1 MKKFLLLF
9 SLMISSLAFAQWDG
23 DFPGDGS
30 WPSDSIIIVDGD
42 TIIISNPGGG
52 NPWGDDCI
60 CPMIFEPVCGDDGIT
75 YPNSCLAECA
85 GVEYT
90 LGMCDGEW
98 DGGDWPGDGGFPWG
112 DSTNVITDSLIVIDG
127 DTIFCVSCGD
137 DFPGWGDGDWPWGD
151 DSTDVDDPWT
161 TDMIVGCDGE
171 EGPESWIGDGYCDDG
186 SWGVNFNCEEFD
198 FDGGD
203 CEDEWD
209 GGDWPGDGGFPWDD
223 STNVITDSLI
233 VIDGDTIFCVS
244 CGDDSPGWDDG
255 DWPWGDDS
263 TDVDDPWTTDMIV
276 GCDGEEG
283 PESWIGDGYCD
294 DGSWG
299 VNFNCEEFDFDGGDC
314 EDEWDGGDWPG
325 DGGFPWDDSTNVI
338 TDSLI
343 VIDGDTIFCV
353 SCGDDSPG
361 WDDGDWPW
369 GDDSTDVD
377 DPWTTDMIVGCDG
390 EEGPESWIGD
400 GYCDDGS
407 WGVNFNCEEFDFD
420 GGDCEDVWDGGDW
433 PGDDDECPWD
443 EDGFD
448 EGEFEELFSV
458 ISDMDIAE
466 DEVVFI
472 LESTDVVFTILD
484 EAGVEYT
491 PTEVEG
497 YLVFGPFSLEE
508 LYTIII
514 EAVDD
519 FEIGWGLF
527 RPIVGEIVGEGV
539 ITTTEGTVGGI
550 FELSSMLS
558 IDDVDELIEIYHTQY
573 FDVMGREVINPENG
587 IFIKVQHTNVGL
599 VSDKVYIKN

>member
-1 MKKFLLLF
+1 
-9 SLMISSLAFAQWDG
+9 MISSLAFAQWDG

-137 DFPGWGDGDWPWGD
+137 DFPGW
-151 DSTDVDDPWT
+151 
-161 TDMIVGCDGE
+161 
-171 EGPESWIGDGYCDDG
+171 
-186 SWGVNFNCEEFD
+186 
-198 FDGGD
+198 
-203 CEDEWD
+203 
-209 GGDWPGDGGFPWDD
+209 
-223 STNVITDSLI
+223 
-233 VIDGDTIFCVS
+233 
-244 CGDDSPGWDDG
+244 DDG

-263 TDVDDPWTTDMIV
+263 TDVDDPWTTDMI
-276 GCDGEEG
+276 E
-283 PESWIGDGYCD
+283 
-294 DGSWG
+294 
-299 VNFNCEEFDFDGGDC
+299 
-314 EDEWDGGDWPG
+314 
-325 DGGFPWDDSTNVI
+325 
-338 TDSLI
+338 
-343 VIDGDTIFCV
+343 
-353 SCGDDSPG
+353 
-361 WDDGDWPW
+361 
-369 GDDSTDVD
+369 
-377 DPWTTDMIVGCDG
+377 GCDG